1 MSDAAAMTFREV
13 LSIRAFRRLW
23 TAQLVSVFG
32 DFLAIFAVFAVAT
45 FRLHATPTEISLI
58 LVAFMLPLGVVS
70 PLAGVLVDRWNL
82 KRTMIT
88 SDLLRAPIVA
98 SLLFAHSIWQIYA
111 IFFALAT
118 VSSFFMPA
126 QSVLVRQ
133 IVPRRGWMTGNAL
146 MAQAMQVTQILSP
159 ALAGVLVAWAGPEL
173 CFYFDFASFFFS
185 AAMVATLGVSGAHT
199 IEGRSFGS
207 FWEDMTGGLRFI
219 FTHKAVSFVMV
230 AMTAGMFAVRCFG
243 ALLAVWVRDVLRA
256 GPASFGVLN
265 SCVGVGMICATQ
277 SVHRFGAKRSKDHL
291 VIFGLGVAAVFIV
304 LTAAF
309 PGMAA
314 TGLGM
319 FGMGFG
325 IAFVFIP
332 SQTLLQHETPPG
344 MMGRVSSSMMSALA
358 MTQVVAL
365 ALSGWAAEKIGIR
378 ALYFASGAMLTA
390 IAAIGMRQLA
400 GAANQSRSD
409 S

>member
-1 MSDAAAMTFREV
+1 M
-13 LSIRAFRRLW
+13 
-23 TAQLVSVFG
+23 
-32 DFLAIFAVFAVAT
+32 
-45 FRLHATPTEISLI
+45 
-58 LVAFMLPLGVVS
+58 
-70 PLAGVLVDRWNL
+70 
-82 KRTMIT
+82 
-88 SDLLRAPIVA
+88 
-98 SLLFAHSIWQIYA
+98 
-111 IFFALAT
+111 
-118 VSSFFMPA
+118 
-126 QSVLVRQ
+126 
-133 IVPRRGWMTGNAL
+133 
-146 MAQAMQVTQILSP
+146 
-159 ALAGVLVAWAGPEL
+159 
-173 CFYFDFASFFFS
+173 
-185 AAMVATLGVSGAHT
+185 
-199 IEGRSFGS
+199 
-207 FWEDMTGGLRFI
+207 
-219 FTHKAVSFVMV
+219 
-230 AMTAGMFAVRCFG
+230 
-243 ALLAVWVRDVLRA
+243 
-256 GPASFGVLN
+256 
-265 SCVGVGMICATQ
+265 CARQ

-378 ALYFASGAMLTA
+378 ALYFASGALLTA